1 MVVDVQV
8 LVRRGV
14 EKDERT
20 IAIERV
26 EIDRLAKDRDDE
38 KNILENNYK
47 QNLISLFRNKTS
59 NVSLDAITKGNKI
72 QIRTASYKQPNTN
85 LERTKNMRLAGREY
99 RLTLTLNRP
108 IQK

>member
-1 MVVDVQV
+1 MVDVQV

-38 KNILENNYK
+38 KNILENNIPRCV
-47 QNLISLFRNKTS
+47 ISLLK
-59 NVSLDAITKGNKI
+59 
-72 QIRTASYKQPNTN
+72 
-85 LERTKNMRLAGREY
+85 
-99 RLTLTLNRP
+99 LNP
-108 IQK
+108 LVKFCKLH